1 VHIFSKPGVTSE
13 GHVCERQRAATA
25 ARISNA
31 ATLIELSNEYMIF
44 TPALLYA
51 LLPLEGRDPLSEFVT
66 LTGAPAP
73 LWLNLPLVIL
83 SGLPNHAEW
92 TARLGLLPREF
103 AVKLR
108 EFFGRAVYTHAA
120 EGLIARVRWQRV
132 AIADPIVKA
141 RSISLPAKGWPS
153 VTVHVM
159 ALETNQYRAYVR
171 GDAFTYDYDVPA
183 DTKLFA
189 NAVESGSDDPYGFVE
204 RHIATTTG
212 VSPEEQRLCKLAT
225 NEVVQQATAAAA
237 VELRDRLKQE
247 LQNGTVRGDEVSDS

>member
-1 VHIFSKPGVTSE
+1 MT
-13 GHVCERQRAATA
+13 
-25 ARISNA
+25 
-31 ATLIELSNEYMIF
+31 ELSNEYVIF

-73 LWLNLPLVIL
+73 MWLNLPQIVLP
-83 SGLPNHAEW
+83 GLPNHAEW

-120 EGLIARVRWQRV
+120 EGLIARVRWQKV

-141 RSISLPAKGWPS
+141 RSISLPAQGWPT

-171 GDAFTYDYDVPA
+171 GGAFTYDYAVPDDA
-183 DTKLFA
+183 KLFA
-189 NAVESGSDDPYGFVE
+189 NAVATGSDDPYGFVE
-204 RHIATTTG
+204 SRIEAMTG
-212 VSPEEQRLCKLAT
+212 VSPEEQRLCKLST
-225 NEVVQQATAAAA
+225 NEIVQQATAAAA
-237 VELRDRLKQE
+237 AELRERLKQE
-247 LQNGTVRGDEVSDS
+247 LQDGTVRGDAVSDP